1 MNSDQK
7 LLKAAVKLV
16 KLMDKEAENL
26 LPSEIVDVVKLHSKL
41 AVGSAWVPVPG
52 LDVAAGAATIWT
64 MYGRINNKIGLPFGE
79 NVMKSIAS
87 GVATNL
93 ASYLA
98 MSGVASALKFIPGLG
113 TIGGGAILSV
123 GLYALT
129 MASGYVYLEALCK
142 LCEKENIN
150 RITVDEIS
158 RSVNDV
164 MNNSSEIKDF
174 MKEAKTDYK
183 QNN

>member
-98 MSGVASALKFIPGLG
+98 MSGVASALKFIPGFG
-113 TIGGGAILSV
+113 TIGGAAIASV
-123 GLYALT
+123 ALYALT
-129 MASGYVYLEALCK
+129 LASGYVYLEALCK
-142 LCEKENIN
+142 LCEKKDLNHISIN
-150 RITVDEIS
+150 DVSE
-158 RSVNDV
+158 SVNNV
-164 MNNSSEIKDF
+164 LSNNSEIKEF
-174 MKEAKTDYK
+174 INEAKKEYK
-183 QNN
+183 KNR